1 MPFGTAS
8 EIFRSFVNSQFTGG
22 VHDFVNNDFKAALF
36 GNSGQPD
43 QDAAAAA
50 YGAGAWIAGNEVTS
64 STDWPVKGKSLT
76 GPKTVNQATAATV
89 FVTAANLA
97 SGTNATLTNVWGA
110 LVYNDADAADL
121 GLCYNAFGGAQSVT
135 AGTFTIVWSGSGIA
149 RITL

>member
-22 VHDFVNNDFKAALF
+22 AHDFMNNDFKAALYTDAAT
-36 GNSGQPD
+36 PD
-43 QDAAAAA
+43 QNAAGAA

-64 STDWPVKGKSLT
+64 STDWPVKGKSL
-76 GPKTVNQATAATV
+76 GGKAVNQATAATV
-89 FVTAANLA
+89 FVGAENLA

-110 LVYNDADAADL
+110 LVYNDANAADL

-135 AGTFTIVWSGSGIA
+135 AGTFTIVWSASGIA